1 MIFLDYEMPIM
12 DGEAVMAELGKIF
25 EEEAMRPESNF

>member
-12 DGEAVMAELGKIF
+12 DGEAVMAELVKIF
-25 EEEAMRPESNF
+25 EEEELRSG